1 MLDIQYPKPR
11 NRLFSPELINALS
24 GRLGETS
31 KDQFTKEKTPP
42 KNERFWMRFVDGS
55 SASYAYYHI
64 GLVEVRGKSEIV
76 LHCNCSNLT
85 SIKIE
90 GVNLDRLADS
100 FIDQSLGEIKENDHP
115 EFSPFGQI
123 TVEKIVLERR
133 TTKS

>member
-31 KDQFTKEKTPP
+31 KDQLREEKALS

-85 SIKIE
+85 SINIE
-90 GVNLDRLADS
+90 GVNLDRIAES
-100 FIDQSLGEIKENDHP
+100 FVDQSLSEIKENDHP
-115 EFSPFGQI
+115 KFSPFGPI
-123 TVEKIVLERR
+123 VVEKITLVRR
-133 TTKS
+133 NK